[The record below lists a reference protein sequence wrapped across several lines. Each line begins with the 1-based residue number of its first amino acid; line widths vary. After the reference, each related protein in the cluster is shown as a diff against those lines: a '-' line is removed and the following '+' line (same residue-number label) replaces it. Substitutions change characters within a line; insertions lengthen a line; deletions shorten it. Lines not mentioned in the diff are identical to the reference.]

1 MAAAAGAGLSSP
13 LLHNAPGVLHF
24 PVCLAAGL
32 QEEGEE
38 EQGALGWHPSHP
50 HRQQQYALPGREA
63 PMLLQSRVS

>member
-1 MAAAAGAGLSSP
+1 MPA
-13 LLHNAPGVLHF
+13 
-24 PVCLAAGL
+24 CL
-32 QEEGEE
+32 QEEGEEE